1 MDHPD
6 RMAMYVLVN
15 FPSPE
20 EGASTFEVYLSWSD
34 LDALLSMP
42 KSESR
47 LDQSTGNLIRSY
59 LKTDRFRQYARD
71 YDLSEKRVFF
81 NVVPLIVNAAATIVP
96 KIKDSLRT
104 FSLEGETYAALFA
117 HMEHALVDRP
127 DVNCGPIVLMN

>member
-1 MDHPD
+1 
-6 RMAMYVLVN
+6 MYVLVN

-34 LDALLSMP
+34 FDEFLSLP

-59 LKTDRFRQYARD
+59 LKTDRFREYARD

-81 NVVPLIVNAAATIVP
+81 NVVPLIVNAAATITP
-96 KIKDSLRT
+96 KIKDSLKI

-117 HMEHALVDRP
+117 DMEHALIDRP
-127 DVNCGPIVLMN
+127 DVNCGPIALLN